1 MARKKN
7 STTTCT
13 IEKFVSVW
21 CKHHRQGGTINDV
34 AEELGCGKRGV
45 GFRRDRLKRD
55 GVILPK
61 LKHGLSDYHLGR
73 VDRAKAV
80 LEKEMKITN
89 RKRRR

>member
-13 IEKFVSVW
+13 VEKFISVW
-21 CKHHRQGGTINDV
+21 CKHHRRGGTVNDV
-34 AEELGCGKRGV
+34 AEELGCAKKSVSIRRHRLGK
-45 GFRRDRLKRD
+45 D

-61 LKHGLSDYHLGR
+61 LTHALSIRSLDR
-73 VDRAKAV
+73 VERAKAV

-89 RKRRR
+89 RKRSR